1 MPLVVARNSLDLE
14 ALTCSQGPTVV
25 AFLDP
30 DCPVCM
36 QYIHVFRAAAKASRN
51 TVFVEAWLPRVAD
64 YALRHGIAYAPLT
77 VVYSRCRPL
86 AGIPGALTL
95 EDLRLLLERVVPE
108 LLAEEPPRGEG
119 GGEDD
124 NEPRSREDDGG

>member
-1 MPLVVARNSLDLE
+1 VARNSLDLE

-30 DCPVCM
+30 ECPICM

-64 YALRHGIAYAPLT
+64 YALSSGIAYAPLT

-108 LLAEEPPRGEG
+108 LLSADSGEDSGEAEEPGEG
-119 GGEDD
+119 EDH
-124 NEPRSREDDGG
+124 P